1 MRAVI
6 LDGSAAGDEVLG
18 LARESLSTALDASG
32 WEVEAVTL
40 RDLDIAWCAGCFG
53 CWVKTPGLCVVQD
66 DSEQVSRSFI
76 GSHLAVY
83 LTRVT
88 FGGFSSIL
96 KKAVDRAIGLGS
108 PLFQKV
114 EGEVHHRKRYE
125 RYPSL
130 VAVGALERPDT
141 ESEAIFARLL
151 GRNALNA
158 FSPGHA
164 AGFVYDGQARG
175 EVRAAVRDALARA
188 GVRP

>member
-18 LARESLSTALDASG
+18 LARACVGSPLESAG
-32 WEVEAVTL
+32 WEVETFAL
-40 RDLDIAWCAGCFG
+40 REMDIAWCAGCFG
-53 CWVKTPGLCVVQD
+53 CWVRTPGRCVIAD
-66 DSEQVSRSFI
+66 DAEKVSRSFVQ
-76 GSHLAVY
+76 SHLAVY

-88 FGGFSSIL
+88 FGGYSSTL
-96 KKAVDRAIGLGS
+96 KKAVDRLIGLGS

-164 AGFVYDGQARG
+164 AGFVYEGQGRQ
-175 EVRAAVRDALARA
+175 EVFAAVAQALARA
-188 GVRP
+188 GVGP